1 MLDAVLLNNV
11 EKVKAELTV
20 LITAENVSADQL
32 QEKADT
38 LHALLTIDSP
48 NQSSLA
54 YQTFLRENLQWLQDT
69 IEQVS
74 ILKNQ
79 LGVELMQLSKR
90 RKADKIYGE
99 NT

>member
-1 MLDAVLLNNV
+1 MLDAVLRSNV
-11 EKVKAELTV
+11 EKTKADLEA
-20 LITAENVSADQL
+20 LITAETFSADQL

-48 NQSSLA
+48 NISSRE
-54 YQTFLRENLQWLQDT
+54 YQAFLRENLQWLQST
-69 IEQVS
+69 IEKVS
-74 ILKNQ
+74 ILKKQ
-79 LGVELMQLSKR
+79 LGVELMQVTKR